1 MVPHI
6 LTGCHVDESPLYVTA
21 FSLNVEVEAVAA
33 GYRLAE
39 NCPGSCSLKR
49 GKTLPQVRLA
59 VSLRGS

>member
-21 FSLNVEVEAVAA
+21 FSLNVEVEVVAA

-49 GKTLPQVRLA
+49 AKTLH
-59 VSLRGS
+59 